1 MNQHTQNV
9 PRHRH
14 LRRLYEALF
23 SIFFASLFV
32 YTQASRPFPWPTRY
46 LYFWHPHRVSIQ
58 RSDFL
63 LFYSVILVAA
73 AAGVFLGIK
82 LVEYIFLRFKS

>member
-1 MNQHTQNV
+1 MNQDTQNV
-9 PRHRH
+9 PRH
-14 LRRLYEALF
+14 LRRLSEALF

-46 LYFWHPHRVSIQ
+46 LYFWHPHSVSVQ

-63 LFYSVILVAA
+63 LFYSVIFAA
-73 AAGVFLGIK
+73 SAVGVFLCIK
-82 LVEYIFLRFKS
+82 LAEYIFGRLKS